1 MAVLDSPLLAR
12 PPVPGVDVRRG
23 AQEEHA
29 LLVRRINGTYQII
42 PGWYHWITAGR
53 VQLAKIPRWVKD
65 MDDDEACMQL
75 VLCKAQGELYPLKLD
90 IHVLQAVAKGGKG
103 RGTKGGMRAYA
114 EQVGKAHN
122 YLTAF
127 GMRLRS
133 FE

>member
-1 MAVLDSPLLAR
+1 MQSP
-12 PPVPGVDVRRG
+12 GG
-23 AQEEHA
+23 A
-29 LLVRRINGTYQII
+29 L
-42 PGWYHWITAGR
+42 
-53 VQLAKIPRWVKD
+53 
-65 MDDDEACMQL
+65 
-75 VLCKAQGELYPLKLD
+75 PLKLD

-127 GMRLRS
+127 GMRLWS